1 MRLFALLTAFV
12 LLLHAQEPPFDLVLS
27 GGRIVDGTGNSWFYG
42 DVAVRGERIARIAP
56 AGALKDAP
64 ARDRMDVRGLVV
76 APGFIDIQAASQ
88 GPLLAG
94 DGRVVSH
101 VAQGITTEIMGE
113 GWTAAP
119 SNEKTMAS
127 QESLGRAGAA
137 PQFEGAHAFD
147 AWLRAMEQHGGSVNF
162 GSFVGA
168 ATV

>member
-1 MRLFALLTAFV
+1 MPRFAGALCRACISRHNLPMRLFALLAAFV
-12 LLLHAQEPPFDLVLS
+12 LLLHAQDPPFDLVLS

-42 DVAVRGERIARIAP
+42 DVGLRGDRIARIAP

-101 VAQGITTEIMGE
+101 VAQ
-113 GWTAAP
+113 
-119 SNEKTMAS
+119 
-127 QESLGRAGAA
+127 
-137 PQFEGAHAFD
+137 
-147 AWLRAMEQHGGSVNF
+147 
-162 GSFVGA
+162 
-168 ATV
+168 